1 MQKEPTLKALLR
13 EKGLLNEVIV
23 AYSTTRRD
31 SHGSGGSGEKG
42 LLNDVIVVDL

>member
-1 MQKEPTLKALLR
+1 MKALLR

-23 AYSTTRRD
+23 AYSTTRMD
-31 SHGSGGSGEKG
+31 SHGSGEKG